1 MTKKERLRAIMG
13 NLKNFDFDINPVYKI
28 DEQDAFVLREM
39 YGEYLRLKM
48 QEQRLKEQRHKYY
61 MKKQDENIA
70 RARERYK
77 QNREQILADSKERYS
92 QKKKEQMT
100 NDC

>member
-28 DEQDAFVLREM
+28 DEHDAFVLREM

-48 QEQRLKEQRHKYY
+48 LEERRKAQMHKYY
-61 MKKQDENIA
+61 MKNREKNIEK
-70 RARERYK
+70 ARERYHANRKELASQGTLQREKGVK
-77 QNREQILADSKERYS
+77 Q
-92 QKKKEQMT
+92 
-100 NDC
+100 